1 MAISSWAGSLLY
13 ATSYL
18 LFKALLST
26 GMTGESRLGESRIF
40 CMAGAGAFKT
50 PHLPSPHSSPK
61 SKPTIF
67 AELFSDRACSL
78 LSNNEN
84 FMQSLS
90 GFDFEQLNSYQ

>member
-40 CMAGAGAFKT
+40 CMAGTGAFKNT
-50 PHLPSPHSSPK
+50 SLPPPTPK
-61 SKPTIF
+61 SKPAIF
-67 AELFSDRACSL
+67 AELFSDKACSL

-90 GFDFEQLNSYQ
+90 GFDFEQLDSYQ